1 MSNNVRSQTGPVT
14 SGTRRRAAFTLIEL
28 LVVIIILA
36 ILAAVVIPRVISR
49 TEDARFAKATADIS
63 TIDGVLEH
71 YKLDTGEYPTTDQG
85 LQALVTNVANN
96 ERWNGPYIKNQIPI
110 DPWGNPY
117 MYRMPGEMGLDY
129 DIYSAG
135 PDKQPGTQDDIGN
148 WNLQQ

>member
-1 MSNNVRSQTGPVT
+1 MSNLRGSNL
-14 SGTRRRAAFTLIEL
+14 RRDAAFTLIEL

-36 ILAAVVIPRVISR
+36 ILAAVVIPRVIGR

-71 YKLDTGEYPTTDQG
+71 YKLDTGSYPSTDEG
-85 LQALVTNVANN
+85 LQALVTNSANN
-96 ERWNGPYIKNQIPI
+96 ERWNGPYIKNQVPM

-117 MYRMPGEMGLDY
+117 LYRMPGENGLDY

>member
-1 MSNNVRSQTGPVT
+1 MDNVRRSNL
-14 SGTRRRAAFTLIEL
+14 RRVAAFTLIEL

-36 ILAAVVIPRVISR
+36 ILAAVVIPRVIGR

-71 YKLDTGEYPTTDQG
+71 YKLDTGSYPTSDEG
-85 LQALVTNVANN
+85 LQALVANVTNN
-96 ERWNGPYIKNQIPI
+96 ERWNGPYIKNQVPM

-117 MYRMPGEMGLDY
+117 LYRMPGENGLDY

>member
-1 MSNNVRSQTGPVT
+1 MRNASRMSA
-14 SGTRRRAAFTLIEL
+14 RREAAFTLIEL

-36 ILAAVVIPRVISR
+36 ILAAVVIPRVIGR

-71 YKLDTGEYPTTDQG
+71 YKLDTGNYPSADEG
-85 LQALVTNVANN
+85 LQALVTNVGNS
-96 ERWNGPYIKNQIPI
+96 ERWNGPYIKNTVPM

-117 MYRMPGEMGLDY
+117 GYRNPGENGLDY
-129 DIYSAG
+129 DIFSAG

>member
-1 MSNNVRSQTGPVT
+1 MSNLRGS
-14 SGTRRRAAFTLIEL
+14 SLRRDAAFTLIEL

-36 ILAAVVIPRVISR
+36 ILAAVVIPRVIGR

-71 YKLDTGEYPTTDQG
+71 YKLDTGSYPSTDEG
-85 LQALVTNVANN
+85 LQALVTNSANN
-96 ERWNGPYIKNQIPI
+96 ERWNGPYIKNQVPM

-117 MYRMPGEMGLDY
+117 LYRMPGENGLDY

>member
-1 MSNNVRSQTGPVT
+1 MKKGRERKL
-14 SGTRRRAAFTLIEL
+14 RRDAAFTLIEL

-36 ILAAVVIPRVISR
+36 ILAAVVIPRVIGR

-71 YKLDTGEYPTTDQG
+71 YKLDTGSYPSTDEG
-85 LQALVTNVANN
+85 LQALVTNTSNN
-96 ERWNGPYIKNQIPI
+96 ERWNGPYIKNQVPV

-117 MYRMPGEMGLDY
+117 LYRMPGENGLDY
-129 DIYSAG
+129 DIFSAG